1 MAKIREYTLIEPPF
15 DGGMALVYKGV
26 SEDGTFKRAF
36 KMVRPDKAAN
46 NPRLCER
53 FLKEIRVQ
61 HSLNH
66 PNIINI
72 LGAYPYTNPAGDTMT
87 VLEMEWLDGMDLQRY
102 VKEKFPNG
110 LDASTVIQIA
120 HKVIDGLEYAH
131 KHNVLHLDVKPSNI
145 FRTNEGYIKIIDFGI
160 AKVIGEN
167 PDIVDGAEE
176 YSTKTETGES
186 SFRGTTG
193 YASPEQQVGAKLSF
207 TSDIYSF
214 GKTLHF
220 LCTGSIDPDV
230 DVDDSLLEKV
240 IKKCTEMRSRDRYQ
254 SFGEVRDAFDQ
265 MIECPN
271 GHRIHVQRGT
281 QFCPIC
287 GIRISLSDSPEP
299 DSEKK
304 TCPICGNDECS
315 VTSHFCDK
323 CLYDFVEQKS
333 TKSIEGYICSEC
345 NKTTYTCD
353 DGDYG
358 KFCNHCGADHT
369 KLTPIF
375 KE

>member
-1 MAKIREYTLIEPPF
+1 MAKIREYTLIEPPL

-26 SEDGTFKRAF
+26 SENGAFKRAF

-102 VKEKFPNG
+102 VENEHPNG

-131 KHNVLHLDVKPSNI
+131 SHNVLHLDVKPSNI

-186 SFRGTTG
+186 SFKGTTA
-193 YASPEQQVGAKLSF
+193 YASPEQQVGAKLGF

-214 GKTLHF
+214 GKTLHY
-220 LCTGSIDPDV
+220 LCTGGTDPDLNIDDQLL
-230 DVDDSLLEKV
+230 DV
-240 IKKCTEMRSRDRYQ
+240 IITKCTAMRPRDRYQ
-254 SFGEVRDAFDQ
+254 TFAEVRDAFDD
-265 MIECPN
+265 MVEC
-271 GHRIHVQRGT
+271 RGCGRRVNRDA
-281 QFCPIC
+281 QFCPHC
-287 GIRISLSDSPEP
+287 GIEWPGGIPELGT
-299 DSEKK
+299 K
-304 TCPICGNDECS
+304 TCPKCGFELKDSARFCERCGFGPIEDGHTSTVNGIYCS
-315 VTSHFCDK
+315 K
-323 CLYDFVEQKS
+323 C
-333 TKSIEGYICSEC
+333 G
-345 NKTTYTCD
+345 KTTYTYS
-353 DGDYG
+353 DGIAR
-358 KFCNHCGADHT
+358 FCNYCGAELQL
-369 KLTPIF
+369 K
-375 KE
+375 K